1 GHKSVAEIIKMS
13 EEILNKPAIVGSN
26 GIPAEF
32 NGYPHNTLSTEKAE
46 AMGVEFGELE
56 PTIRELLMT
65 YAIDFKE

>member
-1 GHKSVAEIIKMS
+1 MS
-13 EEILNKPAIVGSN
+13 EEILGKEAVLGSN

-46 AMGVEFGELE
+46 AMGFEFRELD
-56 PTIRELLMT
+56 PTIRELLST